1 MSGPKQHLW
10 DLLLLPARWLGR
22 VDAMRVMIAVGVSMG
37 GTRWTKCVSC
47 GGRVRHAL
55 AAKVCFYTNGL
66 SCGGGEAF
74 HMRHSPVIPR
84 GSHALHGSRYVLLDR
99 RATCQGRS
107 SRNKDEQQTQ
117 TILKTVRIAY
127 SHQPITNSILRGR
140 QP

>member
-1 MSGPKQHLW
+1 
-10 DLLLLPARWLGR
+10 
-22 VDAMRVMIAVGVSMG
+22 MRVMIAVGVSMG

-84 GSHALHGSRYVLLDR
+84 GSHALHGSRSDERLAKADHLE
-99 RATCQGRS
+99 TKTN
-107 SRNKDEQQTQ
+107 NKRKQF
-117 TILKTVRIAY
+117 
-127 SHQPITNSILRGR
+127 
-140 QP
+140 